1 MPRSSYTEALL
12 ELPQRIA
19 QSSAMMV
26 ATAPS
31 IFSVDFSLTPE
42 DEKRLDEIMATK
54 DDWFHRRKEAT
65 KEELLEQA
73 KGCIDAYCDAEFGND
88 AEVDYT
94 DLSNVKIVFQ
104 NTEDGLHGIQASVNL
119 LQQKNYR
126 EWTGRAN
133 QNIQPGKGECLCK
146 YHL

>member
-1 MPRSSYTEALL
+1 M

-42 DEKRLDEIMATK
+42 DEKRLDEIMATE
-54 DDWFHRRKEAT
+54 DDWFHRRKELT
-65 KEELLEQA
+65 KEELLKQA

-126 EWTGRAN
+126 EWTSRAN
-133 QNIQPGKGECLCK
+133 QNIQPGGGECLCK